1 MKKKKIRDTP
11 EIVNPKE
18 YGIDNLLDSDDE

>member
-1 MKKKKIRDTP
+1 MKKKKIRDTH

-18 YGIDNLLDSDDE
+18 YGIDNLLDIDDE